1 MPIRPVQ
8 MDARFLESAMPAG
21 RSQSLEAGRLVP
33 PDAVSPGGATSQ
45 VAGAEA
51 EGNTFGNLLH
61 GALRQV
67 NELQVEANR
76 QAELLATGEAQNP
89 HDAVIAMEKADL
101 ALQLTIRIT
110 EKALSAYQQVSQMQI

>member
-1 MPIRPVQ
+1 MPVRPVQ
-8 MDARFLESAMPAG
+8 MDGRFLESALPAG
-21 RSQSLEAGRLVP
+21 SSQPLEAGRIMP
-33 PDAVSPGGATSQ
+33 PHAVSPGAAPGQTG
-45 VAGAEA
+45 GAEA
-51 EGNTFGNLLH
+51 GDNTFGNMLE